1 MAKFALIVTFGDKAL
16 RDATR
21 PSHREYLKSLYDAG
35 KLHESG
41 PFMDDDG
48 ALIIYECADEAE
60 ARAQLAADPYTLA
73 GGVIA
78 DVQIREWNR
87 VIPAPA

>member
-1 MAKFALIVTFGDKAL
+1 MAKFAVIVMFGDKAA

-21 PSHREYLKSLYDAG
+21 PAHRVYLKSLYDAG

-41 PFMDDDG
+41 PFVSDDG

-60 ARAQLAADPYTLA
+60 ARAQLAADPYSAADGLL
-73 GGVIA
+73 A
-78 DVQIREWNR
+78 DVQIREWNL
-87 VIPAPA
+87 VFPPK

>member
-1 MAKFALIVTFGDKAL
+1 MAKFAVIVTFGDKTA

-21 PSHREYLKSLYDAG
+21 PDHRVYLKRLFDAG
-35 KLHESG
+35 NLHESG

-60 ARAQLAADPYTLA
+60 ARAQLAADPYSA
-73 GGVIA
+73 VAGVIA
-78 DVQIREWNR
+78 DAQIREWNL
-87 VIPAPA
+87 VFPPK